1 MKEHRALGYT
11 GRAPG
16 VLKEGDVIEFHLGGR
31 KTAFSALPD
40 GLTKRDVVRQA
51 PFRNKLLYPADNKDP
66 SKPGRLRLMYEA
78 APMAM
83 VMEQA
88 GGAASDGTNAM
99 LDVVPDALHQR
110 VPVMIG
116 SKAEIETFLTYR

>member
-1 MKEHRALGYT
+1 MRWVASMVADVNRIMMRG
-11 GRAPG
+11 G
-16 VLKEGDVIEFHLGGR
+16 VFM
-31 KTAFSALPD
+31 
-40 GLTKRDVVRQA
+40 
-51 PFRNKLLYPADNKDP
+51 YPADRKDP

-88 GGAASDGTNAM
+88 GGAASDGTKAL

-110 VPVMIG
+110 VPVMLG
-116 SKAEIETFLTYR
+116 SKAEIETLLTYG